1 MRRNLITLALLTAG
15 ALLCAAAR
23 PAAAQELEP
32 PRPRQGYYV
41 SLGLYGMTSQVWEK
55 GSTLGPWG
63 GFGGSFR
70 FGQLVTRRFGLG
82 LSVENGS
89 TSGSGQKAGITA
101 LGLEANWELLHNLA
115 VRGGVGIGFVSLHD
129 PSNPDESATRGVTG
143 SWYSLGVAY
152 DFFPMKKRLTGGPSI
167 TPTVQARFV
176 PGGDTSAF
184 VAYFG
189 VELGWWTGLP
199 RNQLELPDAE
209 AWKKRK

>member
-1 MRRNLITLALLTAG
+1 MRRLLVAVALLVA
-15 ALLCAAAR
+15 ALAR
-23 PAAAQELEP
+23 PALAADNAGVTLEP

-41 SLGLYGMTSQVWEK
+41 SLGLYGMMSQAWEK
-55 GSTLGPWG
+55 GTTLGPWG

-82 LSVENGS
+82 LSVENGK
-89 TSGSGQKAGITA
+89 TSGGGQQAGITA
-101 LGLEANWELLHNLA
+101 LGLEASWELLHDLA

-129 PSNPDESATRGVTG
+129 PGNPDESPTRGVTG
-143 SWYSLGVAY
+143 SWYSLGLAY
-152 DFFPMKKRLTGGPSI
+152 DLFPMKHRLTGGPSI

-199 RNQLELPDAE
+199 RNQLELPAEE